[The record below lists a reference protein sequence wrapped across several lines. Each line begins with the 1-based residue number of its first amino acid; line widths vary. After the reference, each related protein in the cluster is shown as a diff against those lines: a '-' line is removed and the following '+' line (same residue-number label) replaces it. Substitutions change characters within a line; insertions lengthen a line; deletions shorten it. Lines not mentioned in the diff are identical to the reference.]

1 MAIAI
6 RPSTEHFTRTV
17 TVRSPKTASAA
28 AATAADT
35 GTRRWHDAL
44 RVVSCVNMSVWLVLL
59 KLHGLKSGIA
69 VDSLQLALS
78 AFYVFGCA
86 FRAFYPRADLQR
98 IVIVDSPLSA
108 VFWGRSVATVAEL
121 AYAWQLS
128 RWFDLPL
135 LLPLLTVAELFS
147 WYAILTNRAMFNLL
161 ENSLWTLAGVLIGF
175 VSSSLVVRVGGALFV
190 LFMVTTDLPMY
201 YRRHVATPARQYRGV
216 REGALL
222 LLRDYRVTAADADWR
237 EEWAWQLGYFSIF
250 VWTSLFF
257 TVA

>member
-1 MAIAI
+1 
-6 RPSTEHFTRTV
+6 
-17 TVRSPKTASAA
+17 VRSPKSAPP
-28 AATAADT
+28 AADS

-44 RVVSCVNMSVWLVLL
+44 RVVSCVNVSVWLVLL
-59 KLHGLKSGIA
+59 KLHGLKSGGVV
-69 VDSLQLALS
+69 VDSVQLALS
-78 AFYVFGCA
+78 ACYVLGCA

-98 IVIVDSPLSA
+98 IVVVDSPLSA

-128 RWFDLPL
+128 RWFGLPL

-147 WYAILTNRAMFNLL
+147 WYAILSNRAIFNLL
-161 ENSLWTLAGVLIGF
+161 ENSLWTLAAVLIGC

-222 LLRDYRVTAADADWR
+222 LLRDYRVTAADAEWR

-257 TVA
+257 TVG